1 MQLPPWRGTFNALG
15 SNEAS
20 SRCRKF
26 MDIWC
31 RKSWDLRG
39 NMGKSENSQ
48 ILWCADFNHYV
59 CVWFRD
65 IVQGI
70 WQADFVAPPD
80 PNNGED
86 VGSSFVKAQQ
96 HSWIASLLQLE
107 AFHGNQLDPLWYE
120 VLRISIQTSAQRHPE
135 EPCRGK
141 FPQRSPEE
149 PPRPCVQFRSISM
162 VHGYDYSSYIMH
174 LSCYI
179 CYVPISGID
188 TTDNW

>member
-1 MQLPPWRGTFNALG
+1 M
-15 SNEAS
+15 
-20 SRCRKF
+20 C
-26 MDIWC
+26 
-31 RKSWDLRG
+31 
-39 NMGKSENSQ
+39 
-48 ILWCADFNHYV
+48 WCADFNQYV
-59 CVWFRD
+59 CVWFQD

-120 VLRISIQTSAQRHPE
+120 VLRISIQTSMGTATPRKPMPGE
-135 EPCRGK
+135 VSTEIPL
-141 FPQRSPEE
+141 E
-149 PPRPCVQFRSISM
+149 PPRPACVQFRSISM
-162 VHGYDYSSYIMH
+162 VHGYDYSSYIMLYL
-174 LSCYI
+174 LSQFH
-179 CYVPISGID
+179 PISGID